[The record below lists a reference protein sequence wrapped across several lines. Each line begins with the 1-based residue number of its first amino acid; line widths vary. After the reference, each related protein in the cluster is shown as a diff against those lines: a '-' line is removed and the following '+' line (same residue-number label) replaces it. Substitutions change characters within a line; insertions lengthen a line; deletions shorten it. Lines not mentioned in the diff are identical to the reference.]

1 MGVRGVDF
9 FDDDATGQASATDTP
24 SPDRPSRRR
33 SNRRRTRIQRIVILA
48 AILFLVVFGLAW
60 WARSCQQNRKVGSYR
75 AYLDGVSSAISDS
88 AALGKQ
94 LDRLVANPTRFSR
107 KQLIGKLDELSGK
120 QAEIAVRSDRLKPPD
135 TLKAEQSVFASG
147 MRVRADGFK
156 LLRTAL
162 MANLGS
168 KTVKAAQLSA
178 LAAYFAGPDA
188 YYMDLFYTPTRKVM
202 SDDGVTDVV
211 VPTST
216 FYLTA
221 KTFDRARLETMLN
234 NVGSSSKLSGI
245 HGVALVS
252 VIATTETGK
261 VPLSAGKTVNLP
273 ASAQLSFAVKV
284 QNQGD
289 VAEKNVP
296 VVATLTLP
304 GGGSPLVQDSTI
316 ASIAPGQAQSVTIQG
331 FAIPSEALSKICTLK
346 VKAGPV
352 PEERVLSNNSGTYK
366 FLLQL
371 K

>member
-9 FDDDATGQASATDTP
+9 FDDDATGQAPATGTP
-24 SPDRPSRRR
+24 SPDRPPRRR

-48 AILFLVVFGLAW
+48 VILFLIVFGLAW

-75 AYLDGVSSAISDS
+75 TYLDGVSAAITDS

-94 LDRLVANPTRFSR
+94 LDRLVANPTKFSR
-107 KQLIGKLDELSGK
+107 KQLISTLDQLSAK
-120 QAEIAVRSDRLKPPD
+120 QAEIAVRADRLKPPD
-135 TLKAEQSVFASG
+135 TLKAEQAVFASG

-162 MANLGS
+162 TANLGK
-168 KTVKAAQLSA
+168 KTVKAAQLAA

-188 YYMDLFYTPTRKVM
+188 YYMDLFYTPTRHVM

-216 FYLTA
+216 YYLTA
-221 KTFDRARLETMLN
+221 KTFDRQRLETMLN

-245 HGVALVS
+245 HGVALVH
-252 VIATTETGK
+252 VVATTQTGK
-261 VPLSAGKTVNLP
+261 VPLAAGKTVNVP
-273 ASAQLSFAVKV
+273 APLLSLTVRV

-296 VVATLTLP
+296 VVATITVP
-304 GGGSPLVQDSTI
+304 GVSSPLVQDTSI
-316 ASIAPGQAQSVTIQG
+316 ATIAPGQAQSVTIQG
-331 FAIPSEALSKICTLK
+331 FNIPSEALSKVCTLK

-352 PEERVLSNNSGTYK
+352 PEERVLSNNTGTYK